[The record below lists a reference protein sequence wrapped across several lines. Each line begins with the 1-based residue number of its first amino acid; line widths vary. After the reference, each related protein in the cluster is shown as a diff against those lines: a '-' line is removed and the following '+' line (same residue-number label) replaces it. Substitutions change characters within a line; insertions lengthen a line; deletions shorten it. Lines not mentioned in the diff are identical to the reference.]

1 MRSRWPTILMLFASA
16 IIVLRLPAALAKRAH
31 RTELA
36 QGLVEVAETLE
47 SEFVRELSRDE
58 IREGAIRGMV
68 QSTGDP
74 YTVWIPPRDRDDFVK
89 EVQGTFAGIGVSVS
103 SDPRGAL
110 VKTPLDGSPALESGI
125 QAGDL
130 IVAVN
135 TEPLTNMVLS
145 DIIDLVSGPEG
156 SSVEITVL
164 RDDQE
169 KNYTV
174 VRRQIKTQTVL
185 GLRRTDGQWQW
196 QLDDGA
202 LVVRIDQFLDE
213 TPRDLRSLIE
223 DHPEAT
229 GLVLDL
235 RSNPGGSLSAA
246 VETCDLFLDGGVV
259 VEIHNR
265 REVEAIFEAQPK
277 LASEVPMVVLVN
289 EGSASAS
296 EIVAGALQFHQRAQ
310 VMGRRTYGKGSVQ
323 KIRDFGEG
331 GTLKYTAATY
341 HLPDGRSVQRV
352 EGEELWGVDPDVVL
366 DAPED
371 WTAVNERWSDA
382 GIITKGPEWPQ
393 SLPSQDWIRDQ
404 LGDTEMVQA
413 LKALP
418 KTTDGQP

>member
-1 MRSRWPTILMLFASA
+1 MLFASA
-16 IIVLRLPAALAKRAH
+16 IIVLRLPAALAKRTH
-31 RTELA
+31 RAELA
-36 QGLVEVAETLE
+36 QGLVEVAQTLE
-47 SEFVRELSRDE
+47 SEFVRELTRE
-58 IREGAIRGMV
+58 ELREGAIQGMV
-68 QSTGDP
+68 ESAGDP
-74 YTVWIPPRDRDDFVK
+74 YTVWIPPRDHDEFVK

-110 VKTPLDGSPALESGI
+110 VRTPLDDSPAHEAGV

-130 IVAVN
+130 IVAVGD
-135 TEPLTNMVLS
+135 EELTGMALP
-145 DIIDLVSGPEG
+145 DIIALVAGPEG
-156 SSVEITVL
+156 SSVDITVL
-164 RDDQE
+164 RDEQE
-169 KNYTV
+169 QTFTV
-174 VRRQIKTQTVL
+174 VRRQIGTQTVL

-196 QLDDGA
+196 QLEDGV

-213 TPRDLRSLIE
+213 TPRDLRSVIE

-229 GLVLDL
+229 AMILDL

-259 VEIHNR
+259 VEIRNR
-265 REVEAIFEAQPK
+265 REVEVIFEAQPEV
-277 LASEVPMVVLVN
+277 ATDVPMVVLVN

-296 EIVAGALQFHQRAQ
+296 EIVAGALQFHQRA
-310 VMGRRTYGKGSVQ
+310 VVVGRRTYGKGSVQ

-371 WTAVNERWSDA
+371 WNAVNERWLDA
-382 GIITKGPEWPQ
+382 GIITTGPDWPQ
-393 SLPSQDWIRDQ
+393 SLPSQDWIRNQ
-404 LGDTEMVQA
+404 LDDAEMLQA
-413 LKALP
+413 LEMLP
-418 KTTDGQP
+418 QTTDARP

>member
-1 MRSRWPTILMLFASA
+1 MLFASA
-16 IIVLRLPAALAKRAH
+16 IIVLRLPAALAKRAQ

-36 QGLVEVAETLE
+36 QGLVEVAQTLE

-58 IREGAIRGMV
+58 LREGAIQGMV
-68 QSTGDP
+68 ESAGDP
-74 YTVWIPPRDRDDFVK
+74 YTVWIPPRDRDEFVK

-103 SDPRGAL
+103 SDPQGAL
-110 VKTPLDGSPALESGI
+110 VRTPLDGSPALEAGI

-130 IVAVN
+130 IVAV
-135 TEPLTNMVLS
+135 EDEALTDMALL
-145 DIIDLVSGPEG
+145 DIIALVSGPEG
-156 SSVEITVL
+156 SSVEITVI
-164 RDDQE
+164 RDAQE
-169 KNYTV
+169 QNFTV
-174 VRRQIKTQTVL
+174 VRRQIETKTVL

-196 QLDDGA
+196 QLDDGV

-213 TPRDLRSLIE
+213 TPRDLRSVIE

-246 VETCDLFLDGGVV
+246 VETCDLFLEGGVV
-259 VEIHNR
+259 VEIRNR
-265 REVEAIFEAQPK
+265 REVEAIFEAQ
-277 LASEVPMVVLVN
+277 SESATDVPIVVLVN

-296 EIVAGALQFHQRAQ
+296 EIVAGALQFHQRAI

-371 WTAVNERWSDA
+371 WIAVNERWSDA
-382 GIITKGPEWPQ
+382 GIITTGPEWPQ
-393 SLPSQDWIRDQ
+393 LLPSQHWIRNQ
-404 LGDTEMVQA
+404 LDDAEMLQA
-413 LKALP
+413 LDAVPQTTKA
-418 KTTDGQP
+418 QP

>member
-16 IIVLRLPAALAKRAH
+16 IIVLRLPAALAKRAQ

-36 QGLVEVAETLE
+36 QGLVEVAQTLE

-58 IREGAIRGMV
+58 LREGAIQGMV
-68 QSTGDP
+68 ESAGDP
-74 YTVWIPPRDRDDFVK
+74 YTVWIPPRDRDEFVK

-103 SDPRGAL
+103 SDPQGAL
-110 VKTPLDGSPALESGI
+110 VRTPLDGSPALEAGI

-130 IVAVN
+130 IVSVEDEA
-135 TEPLTNMVLS
+135 LTDMALL

-156 SSVEITVL
+156 SSVEITVI
-164 RDDQE
+164 RDEQE
-169 KNYTV
+169 QNFTV
-174 VRRQIKTQTVL
+174 VRRQIETKTVL

-196 QLDDGA
+196 QLDDGV

-213 TPRDLRSLIE
+213 TPRDLRSVIE

-246 VETCDLFLDGGVV
+246 VETCDLFLEGGVV
-259 VEIHNR
+259 VEIRNR
-265 REVEAIFEAQPK
+265 REVEAIFEAQ
-277 LASEVPMVVLVN
+277 SESATDVPIVVLVN

-296 EIVAGALQFHQRAQ
+296 EIVAGALQFHQRAI

-371 WTAVNERWSDA
+371 WIAVNERWSDA
-382 GIITKGPEWPQ
+382 GIITTGPEWPQ
-393 SLPSQDWIRDQ
+393 LLPSQHWIRNQ
-404 LGDTEMVQA
+404 LDDAEMLQA
-413 LKALP
+413 LDAVTQTTKA
-418 KTTDGQP
+418 QP

>member
-1 MRSRWPTILMLFASA
+1 LRSRWPTILMLFASA
-16 IIVLRLPAALAKRAH
+16 IIVLRLPAALAKRAQ
-31 RTELA
+31 RTELS
-36 QGLVEVAETLE
+36 QGLVEVAQTLE

-58 IREGAIRGMV
+58 LREGAIQGMV
-68 QSTGDP
+68 ESAGDP
-74 YTVWIPPRDRDDFVK
+74 YTVWIPPRDRDEFVK

-103 SDPRGAL
+103 SDPQGAL
-110 VKTPLDGSPALESGI
+110 VRTPLDGSPALEAGI

-130 IVAVN
+130 IVAV
-135 TEPLTNMVLS
+135 EDEALTDMALL
-145 DIIDLVSGPEG
+145 DIIALVSGPEG
-156 SSVEITVL
+156 SSVEITVI
-164 RDDQE
+164 RDEQE
-169 KNYTV
+169 QNFTV
-174 VRRQIKTQTVL
+174 VRRQIETKTVL

-196 QLDDGA
+196 QLDDGV

-213 TPRDLRSLIE
+213 TPRDLRSVIE
-223 DHPEAT
+223 DHPDAT

-246 VETCDLFLDGGVV
+246 VETCDLFLEGGVV
-259 VEIHNR
+259 VEIRNR
-265 REVEAIFEAQPK
+265 REVEAIFEAQ
-277 LASEVPMVVLVN
+277 SESATDVPIVVLVN

-296 EIVAGALQFHQRAQ
+296 EIVAGALQFHQRAI

-371 WTAVNERWSDA
+371 WIAVNERWSDA
-382 GIITKGPEWPQ
+382 GIITTGPEWPQ
-393 SLPSQDWIRDQ
+393 LLPSQHWIRNQ
-404 LGDTEMVQA
+404 LDDAEMLQA
-413 LKALP
+413 LDAVTQTTKA
-418 KTTDGQP
+418 QP

>member
-1 MRSRWPTILMLFASA
+1 MLFASA
-16 IIVLRLPAALAKRAH
+16 IIVLRLPAALAKRAQ

-36 QGLVEVAETLE
+36 QGLVEVAQTLE

-58 IREGAIRGMV
+58 LREGAIQGMV
-68 QSTGDP
+68 ESAGDP
-74 YTVWIPPRDRDDFVK
+74 YTVWIPPRDRDEFVK

-103 SDPRGAL
+103 SDPQGAL
-110 VKTPLDGSPALESGI
+110 VRTPLDGSPALEAGI

-130 IVAVN
+130 IVAV
-135 TEPLTNMVLS
+135 EDEALTDMALL
-145 DIIDLVSGPEG
+145 DIIALVSGPEG
-156 SSVEITVL
+156 SSVEITVI
-164 RDDQE
+164 RDEQE
-169 KNYTV
+169 QNFTV
-174 VRRQIKTQTVL
+174 VRRQIETKTVL

-196 QLDDGA
+196 QLDDGV

-213 TPRDLRSLIE
+213 TPRDLRSVIE
-223 DHPEAT
+223 DHPDAT

-246 VETCDLFLDGGVV
+246 VETCDLFLEGGVV
-259 VEIHNR
+259 VEIRNR
-265 REVEAIFEAQPK
+265 REVEAIFEAQ
-277 LASEVPMVVLVN
+277 SESATDVPIVVLVN

-296 EIVAGALQFHQRAQ
+296 EIVAGALQFHQRAI

-371 WTAVNERWSDA
+371 WIAVNERWSDA
-382 GIITKGPEWPQ
+382 GIITTGPEWPQ
-393 SLPSQDWIRDQ
+393 LLPSQHWIRNQ
-404 LGDTEMVQA
+404 LDDAEMLQA
-413 LKALP
+413 LDAVTQTTKA
-418 KTTDGQP
+418 QP